1 MLSAC
6 ATTDTQRTA
15 AGPPRTDY
23 SHLSC
28 REIAAELALTERA
41 VVSSARQPLAREG
54 ETAQAYPVPR
64 LARPRRAGR
73 IRQARGPAGRPAPR
87 LAGQT
92 CESAWRSYQ
101 TATA

>member
-1 MLSAC
+1 MRGAVLPIAAAALLSAC

-41 VVSSARQPLAREG
+41 VVSGARR
-54 ETAQAYPVPR
+54 
-64 LARPRRAGR
+64 
-73 IRQARGPAGRPAPR
+73 RGPAARALGRGRLGRVAAPNSR
-87 LAGQT
+87 
-92 CESAWRSYQ
+92 
-101 TATA
+101 